1 MAAIKNGAM
10 NPEELFDDDFELDSE
25 AEDWDEETLG
35 LDLEDSDTLSVAR
48 ELGITTS
55 EL

>member
-1 MAAIKNGAM
+1 MAPM
-10 NPEELFDDDFELDSE
+10 NPEELFEDDFELDAE
-25 AEDWDEETLG
+25 AEDWDEDTLG
-35 LDLEDSDTLSVAR
+35 LDDSDALSVAR